1 VVVRSKRTVGLDAR
15 NLEDALD
22 LALLGVWTWE
32 PDTDKVVVSRQV
44 ASLYGRSV
52 AELADMDNLSEPVLP
67 EDRKALEDAA
77 AATLAGGPP
86 YCVDYRVRRRDGEL
100 RWLQARGRLVPG
112 KPRLMTGTIQD
123 VTDRKQAEQERDA
136 AATQAHEAERL
147 RELNDF
153 KARFINIAAHELKTP
168 LTPMRIQLA
177 LLRDVGGAK
186 LDDVQRRSLDVIAR
200 NLDRLNRLVEDVL
213 QAARVQA
220 HSLKL
225 LVRPMDLSEVVRTVV
240 ESFQAGAEQAGVR
253 VTTAVQPDLRIEA
266 DSTRMEQVVS
276 NLFTNAVKFT
286 PEGGTVHVEAYKEG
300 NEVVLAVQD
309 TGIGMDGD
317 QVGRLFVPFSQ
328 VHNDPSQRL
337 RGTGLGLFICKGIVE
352 DHGGSIK
359 ATSPGPG
366 KGARFEVRMRGTRK
380 EVAPTPPPSRP
391 TAAKRFRELI

>member
-1 VVVRSKRTVGLDAR
+1 MVVRSKRTVGLDAR